1 MLTPEEVEKLLRKI
15 YLGIVNPLALP
26 KKLYKKIG
34 EKLSGGLYKGY
45 GKNIVDVEYD
55 SPDFDMLKHMREN
68 VYLFSSA
75 KTFNY
80 VLASEGLITEG
91 DKVLPFTEFKKR
103 AKEVYDKYNDA
114 WLKAEYETAI
124 GSGQIARAWN
134 DFAPDAILKY
144 STAKDSHVSDVC
156 RSMEGVTRPKNDP
169 IWFTNSPLQHYNCF
183 TPETLV
189 LTKEGWRRIDQIKV
203 GDIVIGGSG
212 QDRKVEV
219 KHVNKVNTEIVRLST
234 KNNSVSTTKNHRI
247 LTTKGWIKSEKIKPF
262 DIIIDH
268 SEATGFN
275 KAVCNIN
282 NVAVLLAHYFM
293 SFVCK
298 WKTRAINAFN
308 GYIEFWD
315 KYIYK
320 FAVHKFVADSMNPVF
335 CKIFQK
341 LKFMLGWFFV
351 VLLIPF
357 WIFKKCFF
365 SFLHNP
371 FSGYFIKHWVV
382 FSHSLFGNWMF
393 FAKPRVRNSNHG
405 FAHNNSGILSPF
417 RVIDPLSFYSFATMP
432 WSEAKVSKKPHKSS
446 IVDAPDSAD
455 FSKSEHI
462 GEIQSEEGFTGGAP
476 LDGFNSLFNF
486 VRHSVWHRK
495 FKLVRSVHNIQY
507 SGDVF
512 NLAVEKDASYIT
524 KIGIVHNCRCVLLS
538 SSLYEVRPVPKTVLM
553 PPKEF
558 AFNPGIEKQVYDKSH
573 PYFSDIPSKYKT
585 YAKENFGQNVPR
597 IPKK

>member
-156 RSMEGVTRPKNDP
+156 RSMEGVTRPKDDK
-169 IWFTNSPLQHYNCF
+169 IWITNSPLQHY
-183 TPETLV
+183 
-189 LTKEGWRRIDQIKV
+189 R
-203 GDIVIGGSG
+203 
-212 QDRKVEV
+212 
-219 KHVNKVNTEIVRLST
+219 
-234 KNNSVSTTKNHRI
+234 
-247 LTTKGWIKSEKIKPF
+247 
-262 DIIIDH
+262 
-268 SEATGFN
+268 
-275 KAVCNIN
+275 
-282 NVAVLLAHYFM
+282 
-293 SFVCK
+293 
-298 WKTRAINAFN
+298 
-308 GYIEFWD
+308 
-315 KYIYK
+315 
-320 FAVHKFVADSMNPVF
+320 
-335 CKIFQK
+335 
-341 LKFMLGWFFV
+341 
-351 VLLIPF
+351 
-357 WIFKKCFF
+357 
-365 SFLHNP
+365 
-371 FSGYFIKHWVV
+371 
-382 FSHSLFGNWMF
+382 
-393 FAKPRVRNSNHG
+393 
-405 FAHNNSGILSPF
+405 
-417 RVIDPLSFYSFATMP
+417 
-432 WSEAKVSKKPHKSS
+432 
-446 IVDAPDSAD
+446 
-455 FSKSEHI
+455 
-462 GEIQSEEGFTGGAP
+462 
-476 LDGFNSLFNF
+476 
-486 VRHSVWHRK
+486 
-495 FKLVRSVHNIQY
+495 
-507 SGDVF
+507 
-512 NLAVEKDASYIT
+512 
-524 KIGIVHNCRCVLLS
+524 CRCVLLS
-538 SSLYEVRPVPKTVLM
+538 SSLYEVRPVPSTVLM

-585 YAKENFGQNVPR
+585 YAKENFALPVPK